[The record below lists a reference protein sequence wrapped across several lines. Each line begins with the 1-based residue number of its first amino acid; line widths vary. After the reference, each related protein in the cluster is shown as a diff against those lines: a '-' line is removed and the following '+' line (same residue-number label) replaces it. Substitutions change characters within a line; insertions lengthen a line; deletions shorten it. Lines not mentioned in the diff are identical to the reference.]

1 MSNTRNFV
9 QRLPQKYIST
19 FIHNLLLYSWI
30 KVWNIVYE
38 TLLFTLKLAYRIFCF
53 PVTRKSR
60 SANHKNQLARLQ
72 EKDPEFYKFL
82 KENDKELLDFNDS
95 GSEMGDDDDDDED
108 DEDGNDDHDYDD
120 DSGKQNEKDS
130 KQVAGNKSNKVRIL
144 ISNYFKV
151 LLLLGFAVWSEW
163 LVNLYISVI

>member
-1 MSNTRNFV
+1 M
-9 QRLPQKYIST
+9 
-19 FIHNLLLYSWI
+19 
-30 KVWNIVYE
+30 YE

-95 GSEMGDDDDDDED
+95 GSEMDDDDDED
-108 DEDGNDDHDYDD
+108 NEDGNDDHDYDD

-144 ISNYFKV
+144 ISNYFMV
-151 LLLLGFAVWSEW
+151 LLSLGFAV
-163 LVNLYISVI
+163 

>member
-1 MSNTRNFV
+1 MYGT
-9 QRLPQKYIST
+9 LP
-19 FIHNLLLYSWI
+19 
-30 KVWNIVYE
+30 
-38 TLLFTLKLAYRIFCF
+38 FTLKLAYRIFCF

-95 GSEMGDDDDDDED
+95 GSEMDDDDDED

-130 KQVAGNKSNKVRIL
+130 KQVAGNKNNKVRIL
-144 ISNYFKV
+144 ISNYFMECV
-151 LLLLGFAVWSEW
+151 LLSLGFAV
-163 LVNLYISVI
+163 

>member
-1 MSNTRNFV
+1 M
-9 QRLPQKYIST
+9 
-19 FIHNLLLYSWI
+19 
-30 KVWNIVYE
+30 YE
-38 TLLFTLKLAYRIFCF
+38 TLHFTLKLAYRIFCF

-95 GSEMGDDDDDDED
+95 GSEMGGDDDDDED

-144 ISNYFKV
+144 ISNYFMV
-151 LLLLGFAVWSEW
+151 LLSLGFAV
-163 LVNLYISVI
+163 

>member
-1 MSNTRNFV
+1 M
-9 QRLPQKYIST
+9 
-19 FIHNLLLYSWI
+19 
-30 KVWNIVYE
+30 YE
-38 TLLFTLKLAYRIFCF
+38 TLLFTFKVAYRIFCF

-95 GSEMGDDDDDDED
+95 CSEMGDDDDNDDDDDDDED
-108 DEDGNDDHDYDD
+108 DEDGNDGHDYDD
-120 DSGKQNEKDS
+120 DRGKQNEKDR

-144 ISNYFKV
+144 ISNYFMV
-151 LLLLGFAVWSEW
+151 LLSLGFAV
-163 LVNLYISVI
+163 

>member
-1 MSNTRNFV
+1 M
-9 QRLPQKYIST
+9 
-19 FIHNLLLYSWI
+19 
-30 KVWNIVYE
+30 YE

-95 GSEMGDDDDDDED
+95 GSEMGDDDDDDDDDDED
-108 DEDGNDDHDYDD
+108 NEDGNDDHDYDD

-144 ISNYFKV
+144 ISNYFMV
-151 LLLLGFAVWSEW
+151 LLSLGFAV
-163 LVNLYISVI
+163 

>member
-1 MSNTRNFV
+1 M
-9 QRLPQKYIST
+9 
-19 FIHNLLLYSWI
+19 
-30 KVWNIVYE
+30 YE

-53 PVTRKSR
+53 PVSRKSR

-82 KENDKELLDFNDS
+82 KENDKELLEFNDS
-95 GSEMGDDDDDDED
+95 GSELGDDDD

-120 DSGKQNEKDS
+120 DSGKQNVKDS

-144 ISNYFKV
+144 ISNYFMV
-151 LLLLGFAVWSEW
+151 LLSLGFAV
-163 LVNLYISVI
+163 

>member
-1 MSNTRNFV
+1 MCNTRNFV

-95 GSEMGDDDDDDED
+95 GSEMDDDDED

-144 ISNYFKV
+144 ISNYFMV

>member
-1 MSNTRNFV
+1 M
-9 QRLPQKYIST
+9 
-19 FIHNLLLYSWI
+19 
-30 KVWNIVYE
+30 WNIVYE

-151 LLLLGFAVWSEW
+151 LLLLGFAV
-163 LVNLYISVI
+163 

>member
-1 MSNTRNFV
+1 M
-9 QRLPQKYIST
+9 
-19 FIHNLLLYSWI
+19 
-30 KVWNIVYE
+30 YE

-53 PVTRKSR
+53 SVTRKSR

-95 GSEMGDDDDDDED
+95 GSEMGDDDDDDDDED
-108 DEDGNDDHDYDD
+108 NEDGNDDHDYDD

-144 ISNYFKV
+144 ISNYFMV
-151 LLLLGFAVWSEW
+151 LLSLGFAV
-163 LVNLYISVI
+163 